1 MSTTYLF
8 LNSRD
13 SLSPST
19 PHNSEFF
26 MGLRYNEKSS
36 VKLALEQC
44 SFVSA
49 VYPINRFYDTLVV
62 EENGAASTTTFTLT
76 HNQYNGTQ
84 LAAHLQTVLNAGT
97 QESTVYTVTYDTQS
111 KKLTFAGT
119 NDFRI
124 LAAGSTCLHILGLD
138 EYEGMTTAETTYVS
152 PHVVRLDGTAYVD
165 VISSLSTR
173 NISSNSYTNIVARVY
188 ITASFGYVNSYDSSR
203 EALLDFYNT
212 ELSSLSLRL
221 VDDRCNP
228 YELPSSVDVAF
239 TIKLI
244 AM

>member
-19 PHNSEFF
+19 PHDSEWFTAMRF
-26 MGLRYNEKSS
+26 NEKSS

-44 SFVSA
+44 SFISA
-49 VYPINRFYDTLVV
+49 VYPVNRFYNTLVV

-76 HNQYNGTQ
+76 PNNYTGVQ
-84 LAAHLQTVLNAGT
+84 LASHLQTIMNAGT
-97 QESTVYTVTYDTQS
+97 QEATVYTVTYDTQS

-124 LAAGSTCLHILGLD
+124 LAAGSTCLHIIGLD
-138 EYEGMTTAETTYVS
+138 EADGMTSAETTYIA
-152 PHVVRLDGTAYVD
+152 PHVIRLDGTPYVD
-165 VISSLSTR
+165 VVSSLSTR
-173 NISSNSYTNIVARVY
+173 NISSNTYTNVVARVY

-203 EALLDFYNT
+203 ESLLDFYNN
-212 ELSSLSLRL
+212 EISSLSLRL
-221 VDDRCNP
+221 VDSRGNP
-228 YELPSSVDVAF
+228 YELPSTCETAY
-239 TIKLI
+239 TLKLI

>member
-26 MGLRYNEKSS
+26 LGMRFNEKSS

-49 VYPINRFYDTLVV
+49 VYPINRFYNTLVV

-76 HNQYNGTQ
+76 PNTYNGVEV
-84 LAAHLQTVLNAGT
+84 AAHLQTIMNAGT
-97 QESTVYTVTYDTQS
+97 QESTTYTVSYDMQS
-111 KKLTFAGT
+111 KKLTFTGT
-119 NDFRI
+119 NDFRV
-124 LAAGSTCLHILGLD
+124 LAEGSTCLHILGFD
-138 EYEGMTTAETTYVS
+138 EADGMRTAETTYTA
-152 PHVVRLDGTAYVD
+152 PHVVRLDGTPYVD

-173 NISSNSYTNIVARVY
+173 NVSSNSYTNVVARVY

-203 EALLDFYNT
+203 EALLDFFNN

-221 VDDRCNP
+221 IDARGNP
-228 YELPSSVDVAF
+228 YELPSTCEVAY
-239 TIKLI
+239 TLKLI